1 MKWGYRILWTKARRL
16 FLDPEIRRRVIRGVL
31 VPLGLGLFALSREG
45 YRVAD
50 SGLLH
55 FVAAYI
61 FGAFLLGALSLG
73 VWIWNLLDLIGIPPG
88 GPVPCPRCGGSGRI
102 GEGEP

>member
-61 FGAFLLGALSLG
+61 FGAFLLGASQSRG
-73 VWIWNLLDLIGIPPG
+73 VDMESAGPHRYPARGPG
-88 GPVPCPRCGGSGRI
+88 AVPALRR
-102 GEGEP
+102 